1 MLKTQLLQHFRAD
14 AEDRKPKAYKK
25 MEGGNLPEIGSNNK
39 VMYPVPLDNIFSIG
53 VRINERKEE
62 KCNLKIYT

>member
-39 VMYPVPLDNIFSIG
+39 VMYPVG